1 MSATSTPERRTVE
14 VSRRISEGMLRAQ
27 ATGIY
32 DLALYAR
39 SDEPEI
45 RERYETAKL
54 AADQFDQAASTYI
67 KAGTGLEAMQQAWK
81 RFLAVSRYDGSP

>member
-1 MSATSTPERRTVE
+1 MTGSTPEQRSVE

-39 SDEPEI
+39 SDEPAN
-45 RERYETAKL
+45 RVRHETAKL
-54 AADQFDQAASTYI
+54 AADQFDQAASAYI
-67 KAGTGLEAMQQAWK
+67 NAGTGLEAMQRAWQ
-81 RFLAVSRYDGSP
+81 RFLQASRYGSP